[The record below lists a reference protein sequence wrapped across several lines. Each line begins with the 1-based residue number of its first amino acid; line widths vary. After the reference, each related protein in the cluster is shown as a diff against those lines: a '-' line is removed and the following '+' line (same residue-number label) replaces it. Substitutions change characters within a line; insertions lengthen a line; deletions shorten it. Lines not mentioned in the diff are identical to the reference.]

1 MGLPELLPFEAK
13 GVKRYQWIVGLGL
26 ERTYSRFEI
35 VLEYVA
41 LSIGQI
47 LLIDICV
54 SVNRI

>member
-26 ERTYSRFEI
+26 ERTYSGFEI

-41 LSIGQI
+41 LSIG
-47 LLIDICV
+47 
-54 SVNRI
+54 